1 MVLVMKINIQFFEV
15 SSLIE
20 QKTEKRLKIDTKSKC
35 VEKRGALNMKEMKTE
50 TVMEKKEDRRV
61 RRTKKLLSQGL
72 IELMQHKQV
81 KDITVRELADLVD
94 VNRGTFYLY
103 YRDIFDLLEQL
114 EEELFEQLNAVILS
128 HQGEPVLTHILHVLV
143 DVFRIVAENKEI
155 CRVLLSDNGDIKFL
169 QKLSDVIQEKLRTEW
184 LHGYVHN
191 EAEFE
196 YRYAFGALGFV
207 GLLRTWLHRDCA
219 ESAEGM
225 AVLADSLIRQGI
237 MNGIPN
243 Q

>member
-1 MVLVMKINIQFFEV
+1 MK
-15 SSLIE
+15 
-20 QKTEKRLKIDTKSKC
+20 D
-35 VEKRGALNMKEMKTE
+35 MKQE
-50 TVMEKKEDRRV
+50 TGTEKKEDRRV

-72 IELMQHKQV
+72 IELMQQKQV

-103 YRDIFDLLEQL
+103 YRDIFDMLDRLE
-114 EEELFEQLNAVILS
+114 EQLNAVILA
-128 HQGEPVLTHILHVLV
+128 HKGEPILTHARPMLKDL
-143 DVFRIVAENKEI
+143 FRIVAENKEI
-155 CRVLLSDNGDIKFL
+155 CSVLLSDNGDIKFL

-184 LHGYVHN
+184 LNGYVDN
-191 EAEFE
+191 ETEFE

-243 Q
+243 LK

>member
-1 MVLVMKINIQFFEV
+1 
-15 SSLIE
+15 
-20 QKTEKRLKIDTKSKC
+20 
-35 VEKRGALNMKEMKTE
+35 MKETKIE
-50 TVMEKKEDRRV
+50 TVTEKKEDRRV

-114 EEELFEQLNAVILS
+114 EDELFEQLNAVILS
-128 HQGEPVLTHILHVLV
+128 HQGESVLTHIRPVLV
-143 DVFRIVAENKEI
+143 DVFRIVAENKDI